1 MPKAARQATVAAPT
15 AAKTAAPPPK
25 PEAPRPPLGQDKI
38 FYRVQHGQQI
48 GPLSANDIQKL
59 VDEGQILAK
68 DLLWQKGM
76 TAWLPADAFNLFNW
90 D

>member
-1 MPKAARQATVAAPT
+1 LNSSCGLLNISTSRSAAA
-15 AAKTAAPPPK
+15 
-25 PEAPRPPLGQDKI
+25 EAPRPPLGQDKI
-38 FYRVQHGQQI
+38 FYRVHHGQQI
-48 GPLSANDIQKL
+48 GPLSAIDVQKL
-59 VDEGQILAK
+59 IDEGQILMK